1 MPETI
6 KASEQNLNKVFCNDY
21 VFEIPE
27 YQRPY
32 AWTTDEVGE
41 LLDDLLFA
49 MGREED
55 VPYFLGSIVLIKGD
69 GPGSKVIDGQQRL
82 TTLTILLCTLRDLAE
97 EPIRTDLDR
106 RVRQPPDELI
116 GAGEEVR
123 LRLRDRDHAF
133 FHANIQTNGAV
144 PRLLK
149 TAAGPVTTDSQQRI
163 IENAGY
169 LYGKL
174 SDLVSEERDSLS
186 RFIIRQCYLVVV
198 STSDIGSAY
207 RIFSVMN
214 DRGLNLGPTDILKA
228 QIIGSIDET
237 RRQEYSNRWENIEQ
251 ELGRNRF
258 GDLFVHIR
266 MVYAKAK
273 ARCNLQDEFQD
284 FVLKNCG
291 STDFIDNI
299 LEPYAEAYK
308 SVVGMSDEGTVG
320 DDRTVACLDSLR
332 RLDNYDWVPPAMA
345 FFRTS
350 SADSDRR
357 KHFIADLERLAYG
370 LFIRRANINERVNR
384 YAAILQS
391 MEEGEDILQAEGHLQ
406 LRAEEKEAIVG
417 AVDGPVYTLPR
428 VPKPLLLRLDGLLAG
443 AGACYDHSI
452 ISIEH
457 VLPQRPREGSTW
469 LRWFADDEERALWT
483 HRLANLVLLSR
494 RKNGSAS
501 NFDFEAKKTKYFAG
515 GGVSPF
521 ALTTQVVNEREW
533 TPAVMRRRQEVLV
546 ATLKEEWRLE

>member
-6 KASEQNLNKVFCNDY
+6 KASEQNLNKVFCDDY
-21 VFEIPE
+21 VFEIPH

-49 MGREED
+49 TGREED

-69 GPGSKVIDGQQRL
+69 GPDSKVIDGQQRL
-82 TTLTILLCTLRDLAE
+82 TTLTILLGTLRDLAE
-97 EPIRTDLDR
+97 EPIKSGLDK
-106 RVRQPPDELI
+106 RVRQPRDELT
-116 GAGEEVR
+116 GVPEKVR
-123 LRLRDRDHAF
+123 LRLRERDQAF
-133 FHANIQTNGAV
+133 FHANIQTDGAI
-144 PRLLK
+144 PRLLE
-149 TAAGPVTTDSQQRI
+149 TTAGPFATDSQQRI
-163 IENAGY
+163 IENAAH
-169 LYGKL
+169 LYRKL
-174 SDLVSEERDSLS
+174 SDLTSGDRDSLS
-186 RFIIRQCYLVVV
+186 RFIIKQCYLVVV

-228 QIIGSIDET
+228 QIIGSIEEG
-237 RRQEYSNRWENIEQ
+237 RQEYSDKWEDIEQ
-251 ELGRNRF
+251 ELGRDRF

-273 ARCNLQDEFQD
+273 ARRNLQDEFRD
-284 FVLKNCG
+284 FVLKNSR

-299 LEPYAEAYK
+299 LEPYAEAYE
-308 SVVGMSDEGTVG
+308 SVLGMSDQGTAG
-320 DDRTVACLDSLR
+320 DDRTVACLGSLR

-345 FFRTS
+345 FFRAN

-357 KHFIADLERLAYG
+357 RQFIADLERLAYG

-391 MEEGEDILQAEGHLQ
+391 MEEGEDILQPEGHLQ
-406 LRAEEKEAIVG
+406 LRAEEKETIVH
-417 AVDGPVYTLPR
+417 ALNGPVYTLPR

-443 AGACYDHSI
+443 AGARYDHSV

-457 VLPQRPREGSTW
+457 VLPQRPKEDSTW
-469 LRWFADDEERALWT
+469 FRWFADDEERASWT

-494 RKNGSAS
+494 RKNSGAS
-501 NFDFEAKKTKYFAG
+501 NLDFEEKTTRYFTR

-521 ALTTQVVNEREW
+521 ALTTQVLNEREW
-533 TPAVMRRRQEVLV
+533 TPAVLQRRQDALV
-546 ATLKEEWRLE
+546 ARLKWEWRLE